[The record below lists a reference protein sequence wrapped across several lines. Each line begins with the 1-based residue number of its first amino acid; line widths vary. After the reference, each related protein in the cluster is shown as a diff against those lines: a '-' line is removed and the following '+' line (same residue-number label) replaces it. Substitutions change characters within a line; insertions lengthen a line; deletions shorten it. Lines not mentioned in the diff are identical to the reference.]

1 MFNMF
6 LFLLKLLP
14 LFLYISN
21 REEISKYLIN
31 FDSEI
36 NLVIKGIGNHNFLS
50 DEFYLEPSKVYV
62 NGLYKESCKKSCDFE
77 LEKNNVTII
86 FDDTIKSCEYMFYG
100 LSNIT
105 EIDFSHFDFSEVK
118 NISYIFK
125 NCYSLENVYFG
136 NINALSIIEMNEL
149 FYNCSNLLSINLS
162 KFNTKNVETLTGL
175 FYGCINLTS
184 LDISNF
190 DTSKV
195 TNMSYLFYD
204 CINLEFIDLSS
215 FNTNNVIDMSYM
227 FKGCKGLKYLDISNF
242 TPNNIITICSM
253 FSEMDSLI
261 YLNMYSFEINN
272 QTNTDSSFRFVSN
285 NLKVCSNEYN
295 MKIYLSENTN
305 IINNCSD
312 ICFHKNIKI
321 DLVRKECAKSCKDN
335 GYNYEWNNICYNKC
349 PDGTHIILKNE
360 FNEFDDGVAICLDK
374 NPEGYYLDKDGFYK
388 KCFKSCEYCY
398 SFGNETIHNCKK
410 CKSNFLF
417 LNDSLYKTNCYEK
430 CENYYYFN
438 EKNEYICSNCS
449 GMNDKLILEENRC
462 IDKCENDNKFE
473 YKKIC
478 YKKCPDGTFSDLT
491 GTICLNNY
499 IHFDFIN
506 FNYNLS
512 LLDDG
517 KDETTTKDN
526 LTVHIKTNNNI
537 RAYNSD
543 NNVNINDFGNCSIIL
558 KDYYNIQ
565 DNASLLVMKSE
576 KLDKRTN
583 IPEIIYEFY
592 YPMNSSFIK
601 IDMSIC
607 KLITAY
613 INISFFDNIFGE
625 KFNEYKLDP
634 MSYNDICST
643 TNLENNTDIPLGD
656 RKDDYLKNATLKY
669 CGENCVEPNL
679 YFYNNSIKCSC
690 SIKDSEQNTEEKF
703 DKKKLIKNFIDVKNF
718 ANILLLKCY
727 KKVFKLNNL
736 KKNYGFQ
743 IFIFILASY
752 ILCLLLFCF
761 KFYFNITKKI
771 SDLINK
777 KAKSFKSENN
787 NKNLETGK
795 LNSKIKI
802 KKENKKSSSKK
813 RFGNPPLKK
822 KLKSS
827 KIKFMTTQEKIKR
840 KSKDFNEKE
849 SILEYN
855 RDEFNEL
862 SYEDALIY
870 DERNYCQYYCS
881 LLKLNHIIIFS
892 FYCNNKDY
900 NSQIIK
906 IFLFFFCFG
915 TDIAINAL
923 FYHEDILH
931 NIYKKNGKY
940 DSIYQ
945 YPISLYS
952 SIIST
957 ILDYVLK
964 YLAFHND
971 LVLDIKFEKKIEE
984 FKKKKQSIYK
994 KIKIRSIL
1002 FFIISFLLV
1011 SFFLFF
1017 VSCFCGVYVNSQFCL
1032 IREALMSLIS
1042 QFFVIIFYLLF
1053 PSIFR
1058 ICALRAKNKNKKC
1071 LYNYSKHLAL

>member
-1 MFNMF
+1 
-6 LFLLKLLP
+6 
-14 LFLYISN
+14 
-21 REEISKYLIN
+21 
-31 FDSEI
+31 
-36 NLVIKGIGNHNFLS
+36 
-50 DEFYLEPSKVYV
+50 
-62 NGLYKESCKKSCDFE
+62 
-77 LEKNNVTII
+77 
-86 FDDTIKSCEYMFYG
+86 
-100 LSNIT
+100 
-105 EIDFSHFDFSEVK
+105 
-118 NISYIFK
+118 
-125 NCYSLENVYFG
+125 
-136 NINALSIIEMNEL
+136 
-149 FYNCSNLLSINLS
+149 
-162 KFNTKNVETLTGL
+162 
-175 FYGCINLTS
+175 
-184 LDISNF
+184 
-190 DTSKV
+190 
-195 TNMSYLFYD
+195 
-204 CINLEFIDLSS
+204 
-215 FNTNNVIDMSYM
+215 
-227 FKGCKGLKYLDISNF
+227 
-242 TPNNIITICSM
+242 
-253 FSEMDSLI
+253 
-261 YLNMYSFEINN
+261 
-272 QTNTDSSFRFVSN
+272 
-285 NLKVCSNEYN
+285 
-295 MKIYLSENTN
+295 
-305 IINNCSD
+305 
-312 ICFHKNIKI
+312 
-321 DLVRKECAKSCKDN
+321 
-335 GYNYEWNNICYNKC
+335 
-349 PDGTHIILKNE
+349 
-360 FNEFDDGVAICLDK
+360 
-374 NPEGYYLDKDGFYK
+374 
-388 KCFKSCEYCY
+388 
-398 SFGNETIHNCKK
+398 
-410 CKSNFLF
+410 
-417 LNDSLYKTNCYEK
+417 
-430 CENYYYFN
+430 
-438 EKNEYICSNCS
+438 
-449 GMNDKLILEENRC
+449 
-462 IDKCENDNKFE
+462 
-473 YKKIC
+473 
-478 YKKCPDGTFSDLT
+478 
-491 GTICLNNY
+491 
-499 IHFDFIN
+499 
-506 FNYNLS
+506 
-512 LLDDG
+512 
-517 KDETTTKDN
+517 
-526 LTVHIKTNNNI
+526 
-537 RAYNSD
+537 
-543 NNVNINDFGNCSIIL
+543 
-558 KDYYNIQ
+558 
-565 DNASLLVMKSE
+565 MKSE

-592 YPMNSSFIK
+592 YPINSSFIK

-607 KLITAY
+607 KLITVDV
-613 INISFFDNIFGE
+613 NTSSFDNIFGE

-643 TNLENNTDIPLGD
+643 TNLENNTDIPLGE

-703 DKKKLIKNFIDVKNF
+703 DKKKLMKNFIDVNNF

-787 NKNLETGK
+787 NENLETGK

-802 KKENKKSSSKK
+802 KKKNKKSSSKK

-822 KLKSS
+822 KLNSS

-984 FKKKKQSIYK
+984 FKMKEQSIYK

-1017 VSCFCGVYVNSQFCL
+1017 VSCFLCFKSQ
-1032 IREALMSLIS
+1032 
-1042 QFFVIIFYLLF
+1042 
-1053 PSIFR
+1053 
-1058 ICALRAKNKNKKC
+1058 K
-1071 LYNYSKHLAL
+1071 